1 MQGRKAKRSSIK
13 DEIASDDEPNR
24 SSASVLTLSDPVSV
38 SSKHSSSLCSHMKAA
53 DVLNCASSIASI
65 YSAEIWTD
73 GLSTSI

>member
-13 DEIASDDEPNR
+13 DKIASDDEPNR

-38 SSKHSSSLCSHMKAA
+38 SSKHSSSLSHMKAA

-65 YSAEIWTD
+65 YSTEIWTD